1 MRIRLK
7 APAGL
12 ASTGIYGADGK
23 EAAVGTEMTVKEL
36 PEGWAGRYDV
46 LGDEDGKEAVINPA
60 DGQPINKA
68 SDSTDGEN
76 PFPGAETAPQSQMDT
91 GTSSTSAPAASA
103 SYAVKETGGG
113 WYVITKGGED
123 VTKKFRKDDLDG
135 FETMSDDDKSA
146 FVELHKKDA

>member
-23 EAAVGTEMTVKEL
+23 EAAVGTEMTVEEL

-76 PFPGAETAPQSQMDT
+76 PFSGAEKAPQSQMDT
-91 GTSSTSAPAASA
+91 GTSSTATASA
-103 SYAVKETGGG
+103 FVVKETAGG

-146 FVELHKKDA
+146 FVELHKKD